1 LAISNKDKEN
11 PYCFHYAN
19 GLIVIFILKKIVGLI
34 INCLMLKK
42 HSFLVVF
49 ILLGFSGFTQTL
61 PDSSFIDIAS
71 INDSANITKNTFL
84 FFDSNNV
91 ANPENITQQK
101 FIPLTSFSYNR
112 FISRALVSKNA
123 YLQIALSNSG
133 TASDTVFLF
142 PGSMFDKIIFYES
155 SPGTASK
162 YGGDGT
168 KSGFCKLILAPAERK
183 IIIVKLKFC
192 RQEYNYLR
200 PQLIQTHYLNTYNAV
215 SRTRIEDMRNIGLLL
230 SGILLMMIVFIIVNY
245 TLTPKKEFLYYLGYA
260 VCMFLLVLFFALL
273 GVTWGGFTSFFIG
286 YFDLFLLITGNVFYL
301 AFTRHFLNTKSNY
314 KILDNTFKAAE
325 LFLLF
330 LLLVFTAV
338 HYFTQWYLVEYM
350 LENLM
355 KIIVLAIGILFI
367 VIAFKQKQRLI
378 IYLAAGSA
386 FAIFFS
392 LISLFIILFKIP
404 TMGIFSNALF
414 YYDIGLVFAL
424 SFFLLGLTYKNRKEI
439 IERTKEQEALKL
451 DVEKKV
457 LENQIAIIQAQQE
470 ERSRI
475 SADMHDD
482 LGAGMTTIRLY
493 SELAKGKLADTPMP
507 EIDKI
512 SSSANELLNK
522 MNAIIW
528 SMSSSNDS
536 LGNMVAYVRSY
547 SLEYFEN
554 TGIDCRITIPENLPN
569 IVIGGE
575 VRRNVFLVV
584 KEALNNVLKHSKAT
598 EVAITLELVPG
609 GLKLLIQD
617 NGVGI
622 DLEKLRQFGNG
633 LKNMKKRMEDIDAE
647 FFIENNN
654 GTLVTLFGLNSA
666 L

>member
-1 LAISNKDKEN
+1 
-11 PYCFHYAN
+11 
-19 GLIVIFILKKIVGLI
+19 
-34 INCLMLKK
+34 MLKK

-49 ILLGFSGFTQTL
+49 ILLRFSGFTQTL
-61 PDSSFIDIAS
+61 PDSNFIDIAS
-71 INDSANITKNTFL
+71 INDSINITKNTFL

-91 ANPENITQQK
+91 ANPNNITQQQ
-101 FIPLTSFSYNR
+101 FVPLTSFSYKKH
-112 FISRALVSKNA
+112 ISRALVSKNA
-123 YLQIALSNSG
+123 YLQIALANSG
-133 TASDTVFLF
+133 SKSDTVFFF
-142 PGSMFDKIIFYES
+142 PGSMFDKIDFYEHN
-155 SPGTASK
+155 PGTVLK
-162 YGGDGT
+162 YNGDGT
-168 KSGFCKLILAPAERK
+168 ETGFCTLIVAPGERK
-183 IIIVKLKFC
+183 IIIVKLTFC

-200 PQLIQTHYLNTYNAV
+200 PQLIQPHYFKTYIAV
-215 SRTRIEDMRNIGLLL
+215 SRTKTEDMRDFGLLL

-245 TLTPKKEFLYYLGYA
+245 VLTPKKEFLYYLGYA
-260 VCMFLLVLFFALL
+260 VCMFLLVLFFAQL

-286 YFDLFLLITGNVFYL
+286 YLDLFLLITGNVFYL
-301 AFTRHFLNTKSNY
+301 AFTRYFLNTATNY

-330 LLLVFTAV
+330 LLVVFTVV
-338 HYFTQWYLVEYM
+338 HYFTQWFLVEYI

-355 KIIVLAIGILFI
+355 KIIVLSIGILFI

-386 FAIFFS
+386 FAILFS
-392 LISLFIILFKIP
+392 LISLGIILFKIS
-404 TMGIFSNALF
+404 TMGILSNALF

-470 ERSRI
+470 ERNRI

-507 EIDKI
+507 EIEKI

-554 TGIDCRITIPENLPN
+554 TGINCKITIPENLPN

-609 GLKLLIQD
+609 GLKLLIHD

>member
-1 LAISNKDKEN
+1 
-11 PYCFHYAN
+11 
-19 GLIVIFILKKIVGLI
+19 
-34 INCLMLKK
+34 MLKK

-71 INDSANITKNTFL
+71 INDSANITKNSFL

-91 ANPENITQQK
+91 ANLNNITQQK
-101 FIPLTSFSYNR
+101 FIPLTSFSYNKH
-112 FISRALVSKNA
+112 ISRALVSKNA
-123 YLQIALSNSG
+123 YLQIALSNTGS
-133 TASDTVFLF
+133 TSDTVFLF
-142 PGSMFDKIIFYES
+142 PGSMFDNIIFYES
-155 SPGTASK
+155 TPGTALK

-168 KSGFCKLILAPAERK
+168 ESGFCKLILAPAERK
-183 IIIVKLKFC
+183 TIIVKLKFC

-200 PQLIQTHYLNTYNAV
+200 PQLIQTGYLKTYNAV

-245 TLTPKKEFLYYLGYA
+245 ALTPKKEFLYYLGYA

-286 YFDLFLLITGNVFYL
+286 YLDLFLLITGNVFYL
-301 AFTRHFLNTKSNY
+301 AFTRHFLNTKANY

-325 LFLLF
+325 IFLLF

-338 HYFTQWYLVEYM
+338 HYFTQWYLVEYI

-392 LISLFIILFKIP
+392 LISLYIILFKIS
-404 TMGIFSNALF
+404 TKEIFSNALF

-470 ERSRI
+470 ERNRI

-493 SELAKGKLADTPMP
+493 SELAKGKLADRPIP
-507 EIDKI
+507 EIEKI

-554 TGIDCRITIPENLPN
+554 TGIDCKITIPENLPN

-633 LKNMKKRMEDIDAE
+633 LKNMKKRMEDIGAE